1 MHNSSL
7 IKFDK
12 FLSPCL
18 GFVVE
23 QCCVF
28 HGCIVSGCCES
39 ARSLISICSR
49 ATLAYIS
56 PCGSGGRWSNWG
68 PHQIGLKK
76 RVHWSRTDLG
86 RDRQRYWEGESD
98 RRGVQRERRGRDR
111 EIVGP
116 WNMSLQPS
124 TWFLCSASEPLI
136 RNSASVL
143 VKVTSVQLWFFIIVN
158 ISTSNEGSPTQG
170 HTMTMVYIRPWSSKC
185 PGGEIPLT

>member
-1 MHNSSL
+1 MKRYRGFIKKHYAYTQWPVMHNSSL

-12 FLSPCL
+12 FLSSCL

-56 PCGSGGRWSNWG
+56 PCSSGGRWSDWG

-76 RVHWSRTDLG
+76 RVRWSRTDLG
-86 RDRQRYWEGESD
+86 RDRQRKGTEREKVIEEVREKRGSD
-98 RRGVQRERRGRDR
+98 RET
-111 EIVGP
+111 VG
-116 WNMSLQPS
+116 
-124 TWFLCSASEPLI
+124 A
-136 RNSASVL
+136 
-143 VKVTSVQLWFFIIVN
+143 
-158 ISTSNEGSPTQG
+158 
-170 HTMTMVYIRPWSSKC
+170 
-185 PGGEIPLT
+185 